1 MNPTHKHI
9 VLSSGREVHIFDG
22 LVPFQLRN
30 KAFAFAQN
38 SNFTIGWMDSNCE
51 DAKRH
56 SYIHS
61 SFTEQDDANL
71 GLIDFLKTT
80 EVGDLI
86 EGLERR
92 RTILNLSVPSES
104 HFPHHHDNELIV
116 LYYVNVGWRPEW
128 HGETLFYSEDLS
140 EIELALPYTPG
151 RVVVFD
157 ATIPHSYR
165 PQSTI
170 ADHYRFTLA
179 MGFNKEL

>member
-1 MNPTHKHI
+1 MQKYKKYT
-9 VLSSGREVHIFDG
+9 VSTGREIHVFDG
-22 LVPFQLRN
+22 LVPLQLRS
-30 KAFAFAQN
+30 KALSFAQN
-38 SNFTIGWMDSNCE
+38 SIFRLGWMDSTCE
-51 DAKRH
+51 EAKRH
-56 SYIHS
+56 SYLHS
-61 SFTEQDDANL
+61 LFTEQDDINL
-71 GLIDFLKTT
+71 GLIDFLRTT

-86 EGLERR
+86 KDLPRR

-104 HFPHHHDNELIV
+104 HFPHQHDNEVVV

-157 ATIPHSYR
+157 ATIPHAYR

-179 MGFNKEL
+179 MGFDKEI